1 MDTPIERAPLA
12 PDLSQA
18 RYAVD
23 LTGLVPAEV
32 AAGLPPL
39 PPNHFY
45 FYPPDPLV
53 EGDGAITAI
62 EDSDPSTSTSTA
74 CAGCSTRAAR
84 AGRTC

>member
-32 AAGLPPL
+32 AAGLP
-39 PPNHFY
+39 
-45 FYPPDPLV
+45 
-53 EGDGAITAI
+53 
-62 EDSDPSTSTSTA
+62 A
-74 CAGCSTRAAR
+74 CATPACSRLAE
-84 AGRTC
+84 

>member
-45 FYPPDPLV
+45 
-53 EGDGAITAI
+53 
-62 EDSDPSTSTSTA
+62 
-74 CAGCSTRAAR
+74 
-84 AGRTC
+84 